1 MSLYVC
7 LPACVGY
14 NREPFKNR
22 WMDRGPVSGMEQVG
36 PGNHYTGAQIP
47 HGKGRFAGHIW
58 ACQIYLLMVCSQ
70 YSVGSSSIAVFAAIS
85 AATCPYW
92 WMLQH
97 SLQCWLVKI
106 LCIWG
111 PAFIFRSLTFRRI
124 HYGRQITQSTVSRNL
139 VNYCTTV
146 GTICTTDPEQVK
158 VIVGALWSTDVN
170 KVHVSIHD
178 ASTLIG
184 VAKQAKYR
192 VDKLP
197 EGSTL
202 IFVDTCTRNC
212 LQCFDAVGWATGRA
226 SGL

>member
-1 MSLYVC
+1 
-7 LPACVGY
+7 
-14 NREPFKNR
+14 
-22 WMDRGPVSGMEQVG
+22 
-36 PGNHYTGAQIP
+36 
-47 HGKGRFAGHIW
+47 
-58 ACQIYLLMVCSQ
+58 
-70 YSVGSSSIAVFAAIS
+70 
-85 AATCPYW
+85 
-92 WMLQH
+92 MLQH

-106 LCIWG
+106 LRIWG

-124 HYGRQITQSTVSRNL
+124 HYSRHITQSTVSRNL

-146 GTICTTDPEQVK
+146 GTMCTTDPQQVK

-212 LQCFDAVGWATGRA
+212 LQCFDAVGWAAGRA

>member
-1 MSLYVC
+1 M
-7 LPACVGY
+7 
-14 NREPFKNR
+14 
-22 WMDRGPVSGMEQVG
+22 
-36 PGNHYTGAQIP
+36 
-47 HGKGRFAGHIW
+47 
-58 ACQIYLLMVCSQ
+58 
-70 YSVGSSSIAVFAAIS
+70 
-85 AATCPYW
+85 
-92 WMLQH
+92 
-97 SLQCWLVKI
+97 
-106 LCIWG
+106 
-111 PAFIFRSLTFRRI
+111 
-124 HYGRQITQSTVSRNL
+124 
-139 VNYCTTV
+139 
-146 GTICTTDPEQVK
+146 CTTDPEQVK

-212 LQCFDAVGWATGRA
+212 LQCFDAVGWVAGRA